1 VPYQYVANL
10 AVITGRLFAA
20 LDAQKEALRLAPE
33 SALYRDNLR
42 NLLTVSYEQF
52 HSRAAS
58 PEDASPAPTA
68 APGSPE

>member
-33 SALYRDNLR
+33 NALYRANLR
-42 NLLTVSYEQF
+42 NLLTIPYEEF
-52 HSRAAS
+52 RRAAQ
-58 PEDASPAPTA
+58 PDGASPAPTA
-68 APGSPE
+68 APASPE